1 MLAVNLNPCC
11 LFASFNVYCRFDI
24 DQLLFFSSPSG
35 LLTCVNCMKVK
46 WGAILQVISTVA
58 KVLALIVIIITGMVK
73 LAQGRGTSL
82 SHIIWFIFFLLI
94 DRQDKILILDQ
105 LTQNTR
111 HIEWVGYYYMYTFYA
126 CVSDCAWHYL
136 YMMYVFVYT
145 EGREINTADD
155 SVFNK
160 NGNIQED
167 SMKSSHVAVSCP
179 FLPVYM

>member
-1 MLAVNLNPCC
+1 
-11 LFASFNVYCRFDI
+11 
-24 DQLLFFSSPSG
+24 
-35 LLTCVNCMKVK
+35 MKVK

-94 DRQDKILILDQ
+94 DRQDKIMILDQ

-126 CVSDCAWHYL
+126 CVSDCVWHYL